1 MHIDNLNMFC
11 QVIEEGSISQVARL
25 NYVSQPAVTSKI
37 QQLENH
43 YGIPLFDRTQGK
55 LTASEAGTVLYPYAK
70 EILSC
75 FRRSE
80 EEVKQLYTAYQET
93 LRIGASLT
101 IGEYYLPQMLGK
113 FKKLEPHID
122 FSLKIGSTP
131 HIMAS
136 MENHDI
142 DIALVE
148 GMVTNKDF
156 HIQQFATD
164 ELILIVPVNHPWNNR
179 TKIHIEDILQACFIW
194 REKDAGARKILENLF
209 QQHGILERMS
219 STLALGSTQ
228 AIKSAVESGLGIGI
242 VPKLSVAHELKL
254 GVIKEVPIDSCHIPR
269 DLWIVKRHERIPRE
283 SIRLLIDF
291 IQKNTF

>member
-164 ELILIVPVNHPWNNR
+164 ELILIVP
-179 TKIHIEDILQACFIW
+179 
-194 REKDAGARKILENLF
+194 
-209 QQHGILERMS
+209 
-219 STLALGSTQ
+219 
-228 AIKSAVESGLGIGI
+228 
-242 VPKLSVAHELKL
+242 
-254 GVIKEVPIDSCHIPR
+254 
-269 DLWIVKRHERIPRE
+269 
-283 SIRLLIDF
+283 
-291 IQKNTF
+291 